1 MLLALLLGSSVAAC
15 GHKAAAN
22 PGGHANTTANST
34 STATGS
40 APTSTRSTPT
50 STGSTPT
57 TTGSSNIRLTPA
69 DAPAC
74 ALMVARIQRVT
85 TALGTA
91 SELIA
96 HSVNKHQLS
105 QRIAIEKVQLR
116 RSARLMLAGVIPPQ
130 LQPANRSLV
139 LGLNAF
145 ADDFARAQKPAL
157 RGDFS
162 AAVRAMGDTT
172 VVNMILG
179 AAKTIDSACGAG

>member
-1 MLLALLLGSSVAAC
+1 MGRVIAALLVLLLGSSVAAC
-15 GHKAAAN
+15 GRSAAAN
-22 PGGHANTTANST
+22 PGAKTKTTA
-34 STATGS
+34 GS
-40 APTSTRSTPT
+40 APATA
-50 STGSTPT
+50 GSTAT
-57 TTGSSNIRLTPA
+57 TTGSSNIRLAPA

-74 ALMVARIQRVT
+74 ALLLARIQRVT

-96 HSVNKHQLS
+96 HSLNKQQLS

-116 RSARLMLAGVIPPQ
+116 RSAQLLLGGAIPQQ
-130 LQPANRSLV
+130 LEAADRNLV

-162 AAVRAMGDTT
+162 AAVQAMGDTT

-179 AAKTIDSACGAG
+179 AAKTIENACGAGSP

>member
-1 MLLALLLGSSVAAC
+1 MGRVIAALLVLLLGSSVAAC
-15 GHKAAAN
+15 GRSAAAN
-22 PGGHANTTANST
+22 PATKTKTT
-34 STATGS
+34 
-40 APTSTRSTPT
+40 
-50 STGSTPT
+50 TGSTPATAGSTPTTTGSIAT
-57 TTGSSNIRLTPA
+57 TTGSSNIRLAPA

-74 ALMVARIQRVT
+74 ALLLVRIQRVT

-96 HSVNKHQLS
+96 HSLNKQQLS

-116 RSARLMLAGVIPPQ
+116 RSAQLLLGGAIPQQ
-130 LQPANRSLV
+130 LEAADRNLV

-179 AAKTIDSACGAG
+179 AAKTIENACGAG

>member
-1 MLLALLLGSSVAAC
+1 MRRVIAALLLLLLGSSVAAC
-15 GHKAAAN
+15 GRTAAAN
-22 PGGHANTTANST
+22 PATHAT
-34 STATGS
+34 STAGS
-40 APTSTRSTPT
+40 APTTPGFTTT
-50 STGSTPT
+50 STGSSPPT
-57 TTGSSNIRLTPA
+57 TGPSSIRLTPA

-74 ALMVARIQRVT
+74 ALLLARIQRVT

-96 HSVNKHQLS
+96 HSLNKQQLS
-105 QRIAIEKVQLR
+105 HRIAIEKVQLR
-116 RSARLMLAGVIPPQ
+116 RSAQLLVGGAIPPQ
-130 LQPANRSLV
+130 LEGADRNLV

-162 AAVRAMGDTT
+162 AAVQAMGDTT

-179 AAKTIDSACGAG
+179 AAKTIQNACGAG